1 MRRKLIYI
9 LAINFS
15 LILILATLLINFAGL
30 GAKLLIIGGVLSLS
44 AIFTILILKH
54 NKKSGVN
61 QNNAARSKVIDDN
74 IDWLRQRWDRIQ
86 AEKNSGV
93 LKSVSNWYFDDATA
107 QQLLQIEQLGF
118 NLSNEKISKGQA
130 SDIIGLFEPA
140 ETKNMTILK
149 NHNVPLNGINQ
160 TKARE
165 LVLNIRK
172 NMVESTTGII
182 HITEHLIIKQLEDE
196 FIYFVRF
203 FDSRVRHNNP
213 SPQYVTRNNRLRIR
227 YEQAA
232 HLGLARKGA
241 EIPIEE
247 RLETLQLEKLS
258 SLAGGQK
265 FSSKDSAI
273 KIIIEIPDIVKRFES
288 AAPLENWFHLKKVK
302 LDVEYLESK
311 WSNLRDNDF
320 CHYSTADPA

>member
-1 MRRKLIYI
+1 MIRKLVFI
-9 LAINFS
+9 LVINFS
-15 LILILATLLINFAGL
+15 LILILATLLMNFAGL
-30 GAKLLIIGGVLSLS
+30 GAKLMIIGVTLSLS
-44 AIFTILILKH
+44 AIFTILILKR
-54 NKKSGVN
+54 NKKSDVN
-61 QNNAARSKVIDDN
+61 KNKAARSKVIDDN
-74 IDWLRQRWDRIQ
+74 IEWLRQRWDRIQ
-86 AEKNSGV
+86 AENNSGV

-140 ETKNMTILK
+140 ETKNLTILK
-149 NHNVPLNGINQ
+149 NHSVPLNGINQ

-165 LVLNIRK
+165 LVLTIRK
-172 NMVESTTGII
+172 NMVESTTGIV

-203 FDSRVRHNNP
+203 FDSRVRHSDP
-213 SPQYVTRNNRLRIR
+213 SPQYVAGNNRLRIR

-232 HLGLARKGA
+232 NLGLARKGA

-247 RLETLQLEKLS
+247 RLETLQLKQLS

-273 KIIIEIPDIVKRFES
+273 KIIIEIPDIVSKFEA
-288 AAPLENWFHLKKVK
+288 AAPLDNWFQLKKVK
-302 LDVEYLESK
+302 LDVDYLESR
-311 WSNLRDNDF
+311 WSKLRDNDF
-320 CHYSTADPA
+320 YQHSTADPA